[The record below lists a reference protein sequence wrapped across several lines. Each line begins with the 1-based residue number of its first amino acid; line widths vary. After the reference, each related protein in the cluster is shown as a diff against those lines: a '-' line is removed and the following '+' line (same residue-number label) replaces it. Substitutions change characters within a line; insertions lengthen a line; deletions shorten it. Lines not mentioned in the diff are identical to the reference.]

1 MLQKNLTPNEEKK
14 TLLGWKQALALIIG
28 IFSAGVVTV
37 IVTTSYLDERASE
50 RFYDKSSGLLLEQ
63 KVRVIEER
71 ATRQEEK
78 LDNIQEQQIQIL
90 LKTGEITGKIDNIIS
105 RNAH

>member
-1 MLQKNLTPNEEKK
+1 MTAQNPVSEDKK

-37 IVTTSYLDERASE
+37 IVTTSYLDDRAAE
-50 RFYDKSSGLLLEQ
+50 RFYDKSSGLVLEQ
-63 KVRVIEER
+63 KVKVIEER

-78 LDNIQEQQIQIL
+78 MDIIQQQQTQIL
-90 LKTGEITGKIDNIIS
+90 LKLGEVNGKLDS
-105 RNAH
+105 MGHGKR